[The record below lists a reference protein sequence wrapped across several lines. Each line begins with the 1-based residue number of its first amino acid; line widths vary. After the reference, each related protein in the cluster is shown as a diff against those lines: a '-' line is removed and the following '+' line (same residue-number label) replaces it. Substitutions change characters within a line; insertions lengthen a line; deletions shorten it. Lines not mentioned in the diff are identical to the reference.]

1 LNFSIHRGELVGLS
15 GISGK
20 GKTTLI
26 NILLGFIEPASG
38 SVFINGE
45 LTTADQ
51 RKNFREKISYTKQQ
65 SLIINDSIFNNI
77 SLKEVDVA
85 EQKLQDVILSAGIE
99 TITKTENQSGYV
111 IKENGKNIS
120 GGQKQRIAFARAL
133 YKEYDL
139 LILDEPF
146 NELDAEAEL
155 QMLQQL
161 KLIAHKGKMILL
173 ITHNTGALALCDKVV
188 LL

>member
-1 LNFSIHRGELVGLS
+1 
-15 GISGK
+15 
-20 GKTTLI
+20 
-26 NILLGFIEPASG
+26 
-38 SVFINGE
+38 
-45 LTTADQ
+45 
-51 RKNFREKISYTKQQ
+51 
-65 SLIINDSIFNNI
+65 
-77 SLKEVDVA
+77 LKESDVT
-85 EQKLQDVILSAGIE
+85 EQKLQDVILNAGIE
-99 TITKTENQSGYV
+99 TITKTENQSGYI

-161 KLIAHKGKMILL
+161 KLVAHKGKMILL